1 MQALLG
7 LFAAKTRLSFGGSA
21 RSATTTGRLAL
32 AARMAGAG
40 LKCCP
45 MASSSLWLASSL
57 PLVTSCAALSLLP
70 PSALTL
76 AKMADWPLSLLA
88 VLVPDADN

>member
-1 MQALLG
+1 
-7 LFAAKTRLSFGGSA
+7 
-21 RSATTTGRLAL
+21 
-32 AARMAGAG
+32 
-40 LKCCP
+40 